1 MGMLIFF
8 VIAVMLVFM
17 SIFFRFNMSF
27 GERVVGI
34 AEVVVN
40 VLQESTVNVKRS
52 GQIDDI

>member
-34 AEVVVN
+34 AKVVVN

>member
-52 GQIDDI
+52 GQLDDI